1 MSDLLGTNGD
11 PLVKILTAF
20 DEAQAGEE
28 GEIVASGRR
37 IHFKA
42 KWRFHSQME
51 PLVWDATAQDEETGI
66 RVKVKHQDTDKYANR
81 LAIQKLLEE
90 LKSKGRSLPY
100 LCTKNEAMAPLHV
113 ATLTVQR
120 ELPKYEIILSIY
132 RVSTLPLYQE

>member
-1 MSDLLGTNGD
+1 MII

-42 KWRFHSQME
+42 KWRIHSLDE
-51 PLVWDATAQDEETGI
+51 PLVWDATAQDKETGI

-90 LKSKGRSLPY
+90 LKSKGKL
-100 LCTKNEAMAPLHV
+100 
-113 ATLTVQR
+113 
-120 ELPKYEIILSIY
+120 
-132 RVSTLPLYQE
+132 